1 MGIVSLV
8 LGLFSVVAPFILG
21 EYGWI
26 GIICGIVGIVLG
38 AVGRKNPEKKGIAT
52 AGMIVSIISTALSLI
67 FWLAC
72 FMCVAGVAA
81 EAGLL

>member
-1 MGIVSLV
+1 MGIVSLI
-8 LGLFSVVAPFILG
+8 LGLFSVVAPFILE

-26 GIICGIVGIVLG
+26 GIIAGIVGIILG

-52 AGMIVSIISTALSLI
+52 AGMIVSIVSTALSLI

-72 FMCVAGVAA
+72 FICVASVASEIGV
-81 EAGLL
+81 L